1 MMSDDVLAQYQDA
14 VRKYREGASI
24 EEIEDTLHALAEGQ
38 EPNTK
43 LFLQEL
49 LNHDD
54 WLTRSIVVGQLCFH
68 YPDIDP
74 DVIRQLED
82 MLLHD
87 PSDYVRGFIPL
98 ALSGFV
104 TWPNAALLSAL
115 QHDPD
120 NQVRAIVIRT
130 ILELNDVSDKEAQK
144 IYRIV
149 REYDHLPTL
158 QELRQLLD
166 AHQLPSDFLR
176 DM

>member
-14 VRKYREGASI
+14 VNKYREGASI
-24 EEIEDTLHALAEGQ
+24 EEIEDTLHALAEAQ

-54 WLTRSIVVGQLCFH
+54 WLTRDIAVSLLCFH
-68 YPDIDP
+68 YPDIAP
-74 DVIRQLED
+74 EIIRQLET
-82 MLLHD
+82 MLLND
-87 PSDYVRGFIPL
+87 PSDFVRLTLPL
-98 ALSGFV
+98 ALKQFI
-104 TWPNAALLSAL
+104 TWPNTTFLSVL
-115 QHDPD
+115 QQDPD

-144 IYRIV
+144 IYDIV
-149 REYDHLPTL
+149 REYEHLPTL

>member
-1 MMSDDVLAQYQDA
+1 MSDDVLAQYQDA
-14 VRKYREGASI
+14 VNKYREGASI
-24 EEIEDTLHALAEGQ
+24 EEIEDTLHALAEAQ

-49 LNHDD
+49 LNHDG
-54 WLTRSIVVGQLCFH
+54 WLVRYIGVTLLCYH

-87 PSDYVRGFIPL
+87 PSDYVRGSIPL

-104 TWPNAALLSAL
+104 TWPNATLLSAL
-115 QHDPD
+115 QQEPD
-120 NQVRAIVIRT
+120 IQVRAAVLSA
-130 ILELNDVSDKEAQK
+130 ILELHQVSYKEAQK
-144 IYRIV
+144 IYDIV
-149 REYDHLPTL
+149 RKYDHLPTL